1 MQYSGCHALVRK
13 YSEASRYFHTASLPG
28 SSLVRALM
36 IALLLGMVSTWTAAA
51 EPAGPPGFGLW
62 TPARIKAVG
71 AHLKETLGDKKL
83 VSDILGT
90 YKGHSVY
97 LVLRGKTG
105 DAEYHETE
113 EDLQIGVE
121 GTAIFV
127 IGGELIEP
135 RKLPRQQQMGSGIK
149 GGDKFKVG
157 PGDIVH
163 VPPAVPHVLIIEP
176 NKPYLYILVKLD
188 EVPRTTDIPR

>member
-1 MQYSGCHALVRK
+1 M
-13 YSEASRYFHTASLPG
+13 
-28 SSLVRALM
+28 RALT
-36 IALLLGMVSTWTAAA
+36 ILLLWGVMSTWTAAA

-62 TPARIKAVG
+62 TPAHIKEVG
-71 AHLKETLGDKKL
+71 AHLKKTLGDKKL

-90 YKGHSVY
+90 YQGHSVY
-97 LVLRGKTG
+97 LVLRGKTA

-113 EDLQIGVE
+113 EDIQIGVE
-121 GTAIFV
+121 GTATFV
-127 IGGELIEP
+127 IGGELNDT

-149 GGDKFKVG
+149 GGDTFKVG

-176 NKPYLYILVKLD
+176 NKPYLYILITLD